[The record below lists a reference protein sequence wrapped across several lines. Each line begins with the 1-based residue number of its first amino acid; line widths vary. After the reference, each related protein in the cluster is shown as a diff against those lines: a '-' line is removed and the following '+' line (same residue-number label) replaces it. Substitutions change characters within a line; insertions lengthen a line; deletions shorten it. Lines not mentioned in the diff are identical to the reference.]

1 MVQPSGGPAGDQD
14 VLGEESSLGKPT
26 MLHLPSEQGAP
37 ETFQRCLEENQELRG
52 EGGSG
57 PVPRDPGPAPPTCRT
72 SAFLGLG
79 RRAPG
84 RVSDLVPAAAPAL
97 VQVGFPGSGR
107 RDPGRHAGGLFR
119 VLWDQPCRWGGE
131 GRAAK
136 KQGWVQG
143 EAHPAR
149 GLSWNM
155 ALLRCPGWA
164 DAARPWCLRTHVLTS
179 QSEPALLGGAR
190 VSWEGGGICSR
201 KGVWSALGTGV
212 ASLGRA
218 GGRLWEG
225 GARRRRGPDG
235 GLCSSSTCRG
245 RGVEGFSA
253 PPTPPPPSQPHS
265 PSLRVLPCIGVTFS
279 GPRGHG
285 SVPLRCD
292 PFLAPSCGT
301 APPPPRVCALGLR
314 CWQAAPLVQ

>member
-190 VSWEGGGICSR
+190 ASWEGGGICSR

-253 PPTPPPPSQPHS
+253 PPTPPASIPAPLTQPPRP
-265 PSLRVLPCIGVTFS
+265 PLY
-279 GPRGHG
+279 RGHLLG
-285 SVPLRCD
+285 SQGPWLR
-292 PFLAPSCGT
+292 APQ
-301 APPPPRVCALGLR
+301 V
-314 CWQAAPLVQ
+314 